1 MENQTQVKGQE
12 KKLSLNSKKIAEL
25 SKFMV
30 KDTEFVNGGVLGGC
44 HSIDQ
49 PTGGGTGCDRLTGG
63 CGSLSGW

>member
-1 MENQTQVKGQE
+1 MENQTQVKSQE

-30 KDTEFVNGGVLGGC
+30 KDTEFVNGGILGGC
-44 HSIDQ
+44 HSFDL
-49 PTGGGTGCDRLTGG
+49 PTTGTGCDRLTGG